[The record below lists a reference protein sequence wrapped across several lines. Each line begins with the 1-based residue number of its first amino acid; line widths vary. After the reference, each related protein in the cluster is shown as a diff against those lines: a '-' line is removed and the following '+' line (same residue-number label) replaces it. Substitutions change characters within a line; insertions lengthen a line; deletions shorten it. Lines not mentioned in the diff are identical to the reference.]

1 LSAYVP
7 SGSRPRRSSV
17 IALLIATAILYLA
30 KEVLI
35 PLAVAMLLAFAL
47 APAVRRFERWR
58 FGRVPAT
65 LIVVI
70 LGFGLIFGIGAVA
83 ASQAISLGA
92 KLPEY
97 RQNIVG
103 KIHALRKPRRD
114 TQIGKAA
121 EAIKD
126 LEKEA
131 APERAPVPVKE
142 SAATPVE
149 ALGDLL
155 RPIAQPAAMVLAII
169 VFTILFL
176 LNRENMRER
185 AIALI
190 GAGRIHLTTR
200 AMAEA
205 SYRVSRYLATQL
217 AVNALFG
224 VPFGIALYLIGI
236 PNALLFGLLGM
247 VLRFIPY
254 VGVWIAVAMP
264 IVLSFA
270 ISDGWTPALWTI
282 GVFLVLETLLAYVVE
297 PWLYGKSAGLS
308 PIAIITAVVFWTWLW
323 GPVGLLLA
331 TPLTVC
337 VAVVG
342 RHIPEFG
349 YLNVLLGVEPVLTP
363 EQRFYQRLIALDHE
377 EAAESV
383 AQHLAGHGVANTFD
397 EVVIPALTLA
407 ETDRN
412 KGSLEPARERFVY
425 ETVRRIVEEID
436 HQPAASS
443 APPVC
448 IVAAH
453 DEADHVAAQM
463 LARLLPPSQACVVGA
478 PPAAAEIAQLVA
490 QKQCKTIL
498 ISAVPP
504 TAAHA
509 AGYLA
514 RRLRRQLPDVRI
526 VIGLWSADEDPARA
540 REKLLKLG
548 ANDVVT
554 RLSQAL
560 DALRA

>member
-1 LSAYVP
+1 MSAYLT
-7 SGSRPRRSSV
+7 SGTRPRRSSI
-17 IALLIATAILYLA
+17 IALLVAAAVLYA
-30 KEVLI
+30 AREVLI
-35 PLAVAMLLAFAL
+35 PLAVSMLLAFAL
-47 APAVRRFERWR
+47 APAVMRLERWR
-58 FGRVPAT
+58 FGRIASTFVAVT
-65 LIVVI
+65 

-83 ASQAISLGA
+83 ATQAVSLGA

-97 RQNIVG
+97 RHNIVT
-103 KIHALRKPRRD
+103 KIRALRKPRRD

-131 APERAPVPVKE
+131 APERPPVPVKE
-142 SAATPVE
+142 SPATPVE
-149 ALGDLL
+149 ALTDFAKPFAKPL
-155 RPIAQPAAMVLAII
+155 AMTLAIV

-190 GAGRIHLTTR
+190 GAGRINVTTR
-200 AMAEA
+200 AMAEV
-205 SYRVSRYLATQL
+205 SYRVSRYLATQFL
-217 AVNALFG
+217 VNAMFG
-224 VPFGIALYLIGI
+224 VTFGVALYLIGI

-247 VLRFIPY
+247 LLRFIPY

-264 IVLSFA
+264 VVLAFA
-270 ISDGWTPALWTI
+270 ISDGWAPVMWTV
-282 GVFLVLETLLAYVVE
+282 GVFLALETVLAYVLE

-308 PIAIITAVVFWTWLW
+308 PIAIIAAVVFWTWLW

-349 YLNVLLGVEPVLTP
+349 YLNVLLGVEPVLSP
-363 EQRFYQRLIALDHE
+363 EQRFYQRLIALDE
-377 EAAESV
+377 AEAAEALEQYV
-383 AQHLAGHGVANTFD
+383 AGHGVVNSFD
-397 EVVIPALTLA
+397 DVVIPALRLA
-407 ETDRN
+407 EADRN
-412 KGSLEPARERFVY
+412 KGALEPARERFVY
-425 ETVRRIVEEID
+425 ENVRRIVEELE
-436 HQPAASS
+436 HEPAAQSMR
-443 APPVC
+443 PVC
-448 IVAAH
+448 IVSAH

-463 LARLLPPSQACVVGA
+463 LARLLPAARTHVVAA
-478 PPAAAEIAQLVA
+478 PPRAAEIVQLVA
-490 QKQCKTIL
+490 QNQHTTIL

-504 TAAHA
+504 HAAHF

-514 RRLRRQLPDVRI
+514 RRLRRQLSGVKII
-526 VIGLWSADEDPARA
+526 VALWGADEDEARA

-548 ANDVVT
+548 ADEVTT

-560 DALRA
+560 DVLRS

>member
-1 LSAYVP
+1 MSAYLP
-7 SGSRPRRSSV
+7 SGTRPRRSSI
-17 IALLIATAILYLA
+17 IALLVAAAVLYLA

-47 APAVRRFERWR
+47 APAVRRLEGWH
-58 FGRVPAT
+58 FGRIAST
-65 LIVVI
+65 FVVVL

-83 ASQAISLGA
+83 ASQAVSLGA

-97 RQNIVG
+97 RHNIVT
-103 KIHALRKPRRD
+103 KIRALRKPRRD

-126 LEKEA
+126 LEEEA
-131 APERAPVPVKE
+131 APERPPVPVKE
-142 SAATPVE
+142 SPATPIE
-149 ALGDLL
+149 ALSDFLK
-155 RPIAQPAAMVLAII
+155 PFAQPFAMALAIV

-205 SYRVSRYLATQL
+205 SYRVSRYLATQFL
-217 AVNALFG
+217 VNAMFGAAFG
-224 VPFGIALYLIGI
+224 VALYLIGI

-254 VGVWIAVAMP
+254 VGVWIAAAIP
-264 IVLSFA
+264 LALALA
-270 ISDGWTPALWTI
+270 ISDGWAPVMWTV
-282 GVFLVLETLLAYVVE
+282 GVFLVLETILAYVLE
-297 PWLYGKSAGLS
+297 PWLYGRSAGLS

-349 YLNVLLGVEPVLTP
+349 YLNVLLGVEPVLSP
-363 EQRFYQRLIALDHE
+363 EQRFYQRLVALDHE
-377 EAAESV
+377 EAAE
-383 AQHLAGHGVANTFD
+383 AIEQHLAGHGVANTFD
-397 EVVIPALTLA
+397 EVVIPALSLA
-407 ETDRN
+407 EADRN
-412 KGSLEPARERFVY
+412 KGTLEPARERFVF
-425 ETVRRIVEEID
+425 ENVRRIVEEIE
-436 HQPAASS
+436 HEPVAHS
-443 APPVC
+443 ARPVC
-448 IVAAH
+448 IVAAR
-453 DEADHVAAQM
+453 DDADHVAAQM
-463 LARLLPPSQACVVGA
+463 LARLLPPGQAFVVGA
-478 PPAAAEIAQLVA
+478 PPLPAEIAQIVA
-490 QKQCKTIL
+490 KHQCKTVL

-504 TAAHA
+504 GAAHF

-514 RRLRRQLPDVRI
+514 RRLRRQLPGVKI
-526 VIGLWSADEDPARA
+526 AIGLWSAEDKQERA

-548 ANDVVT
+548 ADEVVT

-560 DALRA
+560 EVLRS